1 MTGSSTLLTPV
12 RPPALVRTTLEP
24 PALRTPRVDR
34 VGAAV
39 EGVDV
44 GIAGARCRL
53 GTAICG
59 KWAAGSDS
67 SGIMAGREGAST
79 LARIASPIVTTYG
92 TASEI
97 AHTKANQNR
106 MRRVPRL
113 FMPNVPVLKPCAPAM
128 AGVNRLCTSTHPH

>member
-1 MTGSSTLLTPV
+1 
-12 RPPALVRTTLEP
+12 
-24 PALRTPRVDR
+24 VDR
-34 VGAAV
+34 TGAAV

-53 GTAICG
+53 GSAICG
-59 KWAAGSDS
+59 KWATGSDS
-67 SGIMAGREGAST
+67 SGIGAGRGGAAT
-79 LARIASPIVTTYG
+79 AARIPSTIVTAYG

-113 FMPNVPVLKPCAPAM
+113 LMPNVPVLKPGAPAT
-128 AGVNRLCTSTHPH
+128 AGVSLATSIHPH